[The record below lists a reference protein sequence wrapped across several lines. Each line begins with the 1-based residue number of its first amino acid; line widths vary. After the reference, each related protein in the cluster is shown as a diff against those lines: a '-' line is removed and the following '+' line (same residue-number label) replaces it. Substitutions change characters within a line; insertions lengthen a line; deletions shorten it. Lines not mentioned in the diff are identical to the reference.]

1 MIKNKKRYGQSLL
14 YSSKGKCTKS
24 KCDMTKMSHKGFVYL
39 ISFTIFFHLGRVLDI
54 FPKEFLFDIP
64 RINNL
69 NEFYGTIISIILN
82 CVILMVASC
91 KAQIIDID
99 LKINQKTSNIILWVA
114 FTMLLLTAT
123 GYMFGSTI
131 FERYFLVI
139 TSFFLA
145 YFVMLIAL
153 NNEGEPESIEVKNS

>member
-1 MIKNKKRYGQSLL
+1 MGKIKKIHNLSLQ
-14 YSSKGKCTKS
+14 YNHQNRCTKS

-54 FPKEFLFDIP
+54 FPKEFLFEIP

-69 NEFYGTIISIILN
+69 NDFYGTIISVILN
-82 CVILMVASC
+82 CLILLIASD
-91 KAQIIDID
+91 KAQLIDIN
-99 LKINQKTSNIILWVA
+99 LKISQKVTNVILWVS
-114 FTMLLLTAT
+114 FVMFLLTAT
-123 GYMFGSTI
+123 GYMFGKTI
-131 FERYFLVI
+131 FERYILVA

-153 NNEGEPESIEVKNS
+153 NNENEPYKKEVVSN